1 MGTGTLGR
9 VYKDLGL
16 GYARNVKY
24 ETREPEI
31 QDVRTRTKF
40 FSVSAKVV
48 VLSSF
53 YGMLFMMK

>member
-1 MGTGTLGR
+1 MGLVHGDG
-9 VYKDLGL
+9 DI
-16 GYARNVKY
+16 YARNVKY

-31 QDVRTRTKF
+31 QDMRTRTKF

>member
-1 MGTGTLGR
+1 MGTATLGR

-16 GYARNVKY
+16 NYARNVKY

-40 FSVSAKVV
+40 FLVSAKVV

>member
-16 GYARNVKY
+16 SYARNVKY